1 MTHVKSVTLVIFC
14 YVNSDTG
21 SLGVWTSCRFFP
33 SSFILIPWL
42 YQTCSV
48 NSVSAA
54 VHSVFIGSVQPQCC
68 CAFRSILLWH
78 YVPLTLFGRENKL
91 TWSLSLSCI
100 HIKREREHRR
110 LHSLKLHVTFVIC
123 PPPRTQCFK
132 VDWEFA
138 VWLACNSN

>member
-110 LHSLKLHVTFVIC
+110 LHSLKLKHCVLGGGQMTNVTC
-123 PPPRTQCFK
+123 K